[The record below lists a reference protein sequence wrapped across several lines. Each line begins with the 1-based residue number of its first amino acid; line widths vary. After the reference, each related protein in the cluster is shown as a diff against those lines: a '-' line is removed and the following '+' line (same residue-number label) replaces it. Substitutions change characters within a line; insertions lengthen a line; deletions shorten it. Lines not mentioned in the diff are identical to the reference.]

1 MSKKKIG
8 VLIYANPDSY
18 PPTVNAVHLLAE
30 HFDVVLMGR
39 NQDPPHGE
47 YPSNVRVHRL
57 GEYTSMQERV
67 QASTRAKLWEYINF
81 IAQARR
87 LLQDVSLIYAYDAF
101 AFTAA
106 YLCRRLL
113 HPSVSL
119 IYHNHDLNE
128 HLFPISSL
136 TGWVQRGERKWAHEA
151 ALVVFPVQERA
162 LFFKKVTNL
171 KEPPII
177 VPNFPRKSF
186 FKASKDWDSLMHERF
201 KKSQIL
207 LQGAISVQ
215 NSLLDIIKSLTFT
228 NNAIRLKL
236 IGPIQEKEQHLMTN
250 FANQN
255 NVNDR
260 VEYFKPIPYSELRS
274 HTWNASIGVCLY
286 KKVSINHQTMAT
298 ASNKIYEYAA
308 CGLPIIVSDFPNHRE
323 HFASESWVHF
333 ADPDNPQSI
342 ASAVQ
347 NIFSDFENYKAMC
360 LAARQAFEEK
370 FNYEA
375 AFEPLL
381 LDIKRLVMSKNE

>member
-30 HFDVVLMGR
+30 HFDVVLIGR
-39 NQDPPHGE
+39 NQDPPQGE
-47 YPSNVRVHRL
+47 YPSNVKVHRL

-87 LLQDVSLIYAYDAF
+87 FLQDVSLIYAYDAF

-113 HPSVSL
+113 HPSVPL

-128 HLFPISSL
+128 NLFPLSSL
-136 TGWVQRGERKWAHEA
+136 TGWVQKGERNWANEA

-162 LFFKKVTNL
+162 SLFKKVTNL
-171 KEPPII
+171 KNTPLI

-186 FKASKDWDSLMHERF
+186 FKASQGWDSLIHSRF
-201 KKSQIL
+201 NNPQIL
-207 LQGAISVQ
+207 LQGAISVK
-215 NSLLDIIKSLTFT
+215 NSMFDLIKSLTFT

-236 IGPIQEKEQHLMTN
+236 IGPIQEEEQHLMRD
-250 FANQN
+250 FAAQN
-255 NVNDR
+255 NVNAR
-260 VEYFKPIPYSELRS
+260 VEYFEPVPYSEIRS

-308 CGLPIIVSDFPNHRE
+308 CGLPIIISDFPNHRE
-323 HFASESWVHF
+323 NLASESWVHF

-347 NIFSDFENYKAMC
+347 KILSDFENYRKMC
-360 LAARQAFEEK
+360 LAARNAFEQK
-370 FNYEA
+370 FNYES
-375 AFEPLL
+375 AFSPLL
-381 LDIKRLVMSKNE
+381 SHIEELVDAHQ